1 MTARKAD
8 LGIDGVFASTS
19 LSAGEQW
26 RWQTHLA
33 NLPLFYEFKDD
44 KNFDNKL
51 WYGVT
56 TTKIFCRPSCVSRL
70 PKRENVSIF
79 QAAEQALEEGY
90 RPCKRCRP
98 MDKIVPNEV
107 WVEEIDLLLKNHY
120 DEDLSLEE
128 LGQRLHGS
136 SSYLRHIYK
145 KIKGLTPRQELTRI
159 RLEQARMRLL
169 EGNEAISEIARA
181 VGMMN
186 TCSQSIP

>member
-1 MTARKAD
+1 MEITDETWEIIK
-8 LGIDGVFASTS
+8 
-19 LSAGEQW
+19 
-26 RWQTHLA
+26 
-33 NLPLFYEFKDD
+33 NND

-51 WYGVT
+51 WYGVA

-98 MDKIVPNEV
+98 MDKIIPNEV

-128 LGQRLHGS
+128 LEQRLHGS
-136 SSYLRHIYK
+136 SSYLRQI
-145 KIKGLTPRQELTRI
+145 G
-159 RLEQARMRLL
+159 
-169 EGNEAISEIARA
+169 RA
-181 VGMMN
+181 HV
-186 TCSQSIP
+186 

>member
-1 MTARKAD
+1 MEITDETWK
-8 LGIDGVFASTS
+8 IIK
-19 LSAGEQW
+19 
-26 RWQTHLA
+26 
-33 NLPLFYEFKDD
+33 NND

-186 TCSQSIP
+186 TPYFIKSFKKRYGLAPNQYRKSYNINSQK

>member
-1 MTARKAD
+1 MEITDETWK
-8 LGIDGVFASTS
+8 IIK
-19 LSAGEQW
+19 
-26 RWQTHLA
+26 
-33 NLPLFYEFKDD
+33 NND

-51 WYGVT
+51 WYGVA

-145 KIKGLTPRQELTRI
+145 KIKGLTPQQELTRI
-159 RLEQARMRLL
+159 RLEQARIRLL
-169 EGNEAISEIARA
+169 KGNEAISEIARA

-186 TCSQSIP
+186 TPYFIKSFKKRYGLAPNQYRKAYNINSKK